1 MVLDVLAFDTGSNGT
16 GSKRLYISSESGVVA
31 VAGERGRKL
40 VKLGQA
46 FLASNAH
53 TVAVDPATHLVY
65 FPARTRRRRPPRAA
79 HHGAEGLALTVP
91 TPCGRLECV
100 AGQIE

>member
-1 MVLDVLAFDTGSNGT
+1 MKFTGSFGVGDTPDVLAFDTGS
-16 GSKRLYISSESGVVA
+16 KRLYVSAESGVVA
-31 VAGERGRKL
+31 VAVERGQKL

-65 FPARTRRRRPPRAA
+65 FPLERGTRGKPELRIMAPK
-79 HHGAEGLALTVP
+79 G
-91 TPCGRLECV
+91 
-100 AGQIE
+100 